1 MSQLKAALEAICT
14 LCAEPQLMVD
24 LFVNFDC
31 DLQAANLF
39 ERIVRGVS
47 KAAVREPSTSVFG
60 SSSQAAP
67 KLRELALKALLALL
81 KSLDGWASPIK
92 VRCSVTGCSSKG
104 DC

>member
-1 MSQLKAALEAICT
+1 
-14 LCAEPQLMVD
+14 MVD

-47 KAAVREPSTSVFG
+47 KVAVREPSTSVFST

-92 VRCSVTGCSSKG
+92 VRCTVTECSLQGAS
-104 DC
+104 

>member
-1 MSQLKAALEAICT
+1 
-14 LCAEPQLMVD
+14 MVD

-47 KAAVREPSTSVFG
+47 KAAVREPSTSVFST

-92 VRCSVTGCSSKG
+92 VRCSVTG
-104 DC
+104 